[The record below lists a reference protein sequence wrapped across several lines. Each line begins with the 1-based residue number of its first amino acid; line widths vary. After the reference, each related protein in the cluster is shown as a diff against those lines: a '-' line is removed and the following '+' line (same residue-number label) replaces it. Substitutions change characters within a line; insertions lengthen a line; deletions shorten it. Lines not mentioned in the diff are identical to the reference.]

1 MRVRAALLPVVRSFS
16 GVHVAVRSS
25 GVPPESVRNFSFAPP
40 GLVHFPLLHPGLRR
54 GLHSF
59 AASRLAP
66 RSATLLE
73 ALVHVGRPWGESPCD
88 FFHSLVRNQ
97 VLMQN
102 LACRLP
108 QSTAFCGGNCP
119 VSENTCANFCPFV
132 FDFSRNLD
140 CLSKGAADTM
150 RVLDCGL
157 LFNISPRITVQGN
170 HAYGTQI

>member
-1 MRVRAALLPVVRSFS
+1 MRVRAALLPVVRRSP

-88 FFHSLVRNQ
+88 FLQSLVRNQ
-97 VLMQN
+97 FSCRILRAGFHNPRLSAAGTVPFLKI
-102 LACRLP
+102 LAQTFALSCLI
-108 QSTAFCGGNCP
+108 FLEIWI
-119 VSENTCANFCPFV
+119 VSA
-132 FDFSRNLD
+132 R
-140 CLSKGAADTM
+140 
-150 RVLDCGL
+150 GL
-157 LFNISPRITVQGN
+157 LILCGCSIAACFLTSLPG
-170 HAYGTQI
+170 